1 MHVLSTTTTCIFSLS
16 KIHLQ
21 TCYALVGESSGVNAK
36 QSIFSIPPKNS
47 TAFPQSAAAMSRLI
61 ASKEM
66 NLVDVA
72 HSFFTSRDET
82 AVDKRV
88 REEIGETRLPR
99 PGDEAVA
106 ASESG
111 LGRSLGELN
120 LNYVLCSFYSMTEY
134 STNLIL
140 LLNEYNISLLLRC
153 CGCSWGTEERG
164 CRCGKR
170 GEVLRELHKDG
181 TSLGH
186 RYSQWYVGVDGL
198 FISFCCMTT
207 YLTIIMR

>member
-1 MHVLSTTTTCIFSLS
+1 MHFLSTTTTCIFSLS

-21 TCYALVGESSGVNAK
+21 TCYALVGESSGVNAAK

-72 HSFFTSRDET
+72 HSFFASRDET

-99 PGDEAVA
+99 PGDEGVA

-111 LGRSLGELN
+111 LGRSFGE
-120 LNYVLCSFYSMTEY
+120 
-134 STNLIL
+134 
-140 LLNEYNISLLLRC
+140 
-153 CGCSWGTEERG
+153 
-164 CRCGKR
+164 
-170 GEVLRELHKDG
+170 
-181 TSLGH
+181 
-186 RYSQWYVGVDGL
+186 
-198 FISFCCMTT
+198 
-207 YLTIIMR
+207 